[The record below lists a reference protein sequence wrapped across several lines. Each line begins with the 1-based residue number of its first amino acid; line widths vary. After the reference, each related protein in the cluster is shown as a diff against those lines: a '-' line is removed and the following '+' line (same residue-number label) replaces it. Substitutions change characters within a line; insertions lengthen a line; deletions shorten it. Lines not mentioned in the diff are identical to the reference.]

1 MQPKT
6 ITVVFLL
13 FAVAGIFSLM
23 SCAGTSQTPDVS
35 PAEPVETEATSATIV
50 TERQVPESQEPE
62 SQDMYIEVTDIYFD
76 KGKASFN
83 ATAQATLQDK
93 ADWLMEN
100 PQARILLQGHTDEPG
115 NAEYNLAFGLRRA
128 GNVKSFLIRQGID
141 PARMTVVSFGRER
154 PASTSDDE
162 NERAAN
168 RRVQFV
174 IDTLH

>member
-50 TERQVPESQEPE
+50 TDSQVPESQEPE
-62 SQDMYIEVTDIYFD
+62 SQDMYIEVIDIYFD
-76 KGKASFN
+76 RGKASFN
-83 ATAQATLQDK
+83 ATALSTLQDK
-93 ADWLMEN
+93 ADWLLEN
-100 PQARILLQGHTDEPG
+100 PQTRILLQGHTDEPG
-115 NAEYNLAFGLRRA
+115 SAEYNLAFGLRRA

-141 PARMTVVSFGRER
+141 RARMTVVSFGRER

-168 RRVQFV
+168 RRVHFA
-174 IDTLH
+174 IDPFD